1 MARLQGKTAIVTGAG
16 GGIGGAICRR
26 FAREAATVV
35 CVDIDHA
42 SVVRTVADVRAGGG
56 QAVALTADVAEEA
69 TAEAAVAAALG
80 EYGRLDVLVCNAVY
94 DLPAGPVTGISLA
107 DWRHT
112 TAVNLDSAFL
122 FAKHAIPTMA
132 DAGGGSIILIASELA
147 RVAKAGRPWYCAQKA
162 ALVQLAKAIAVDH
175 AHQRIRANS
184 LSPGPI
190 ETRRYLRNHPS
201 VERARATSNTLLNR
215 LGQPEEVAASAV
227 FLASDDSSFMTGADL
242 LIDGGLTAV

>member
-1 MARLQGKTAIVTGAG
+1 VARLQGKTAIVTGAG

-26 FAREAATVV
+26 FAREAAAVV
-35 CVDIDHA
+35 CVDIDGD
-42 SVVRTVADVRAGGG
+42 SVARTVADVRAGGG
-56 QAVALTADVAEEA
+56 QAVALTADVADEA
-69 TAEAAVAAALG
+69 TAAAAVDAALR
-80 EYGRLDVLVCNAVY
+80 EYGRLDILVCNAVH
-94 DLPAGPVTGISLA
+94 DLPAGPLTGISLA
-107 DWRHT
+107 DWRRA
-112 TAVNLDSAFL
+112 TAVNFDSAFL
-122 FAKHAIPTMA
+122 LAKHAIPAMA

-147 RVAKAGRPWYCAQKA
+147 RVAKAGRPWYCAHKA

-201 VERARATSNTLLNR
+201 ADRARATSNTLLDR

-227 FLASDDSSFMTGADL
+227 FLASEESSFMTGADL

>member
-1 MARLQGKTAIVTGAG
+1 MARLRGKAAIVTGAG
-16 GGIGGAICRR
+16 GGIGSAICRR
-26 FAREAATVV
+26 FAREAAALV
-35 CVDIDHA
+35 CVDIDGD
-42 SVVRTVADVRAGGG
+42 SVARTVEDVRAGGG

-69 TAEAAVAAALG
+69 TAISAVALALG
-80 EYGRLDVLVCNAVY
+80 EYGRLDVLVCNAVH
-94 DLPAGPVTGISLA
+94 DLPAGPLTGISLA
-107 DWRHT
+107 DWRRT

-122 FAKHAIPTMA
+122 LAKHAIPTMA

-147 RVAKAGRPWYCAQKA
+147 RVARAGRPWYCAQKG

-190 ETRRYLRNHPS
+190 ETGRYLRNHPS
-201 VERARATSNTLLNR
+201 VESARATSKTLLDR
-215 LGQPEEVAASAV
+215 LGQPDEVAASAV